1 MYGKKLKAV
10 LRIEIVLRVLLGCGE
25 KNHPALRAPLLEEE
39 GRGLCY
45 GICPQKT
52 LSPPLPRGGGTVFG
66 DGGVLPPPHFVG
78 RGLGGGVSR
87 VSSSAVSSP
96 ACPWRYRENRAS
108 RAIQNDMYD
117 QEQTVHPEVASL
129 ILSKSAISP

>member
-78 RGLGGGVSR
+78 RGLGVGSVALLLRLLLRRFALGG
-87 VSSSAVSSP
+87 AEKIGP
-96 ACPWRYRENRAS
+96 AAPFGFVDLCNIDWQIRWFFARFTKE
-108 RAIQNDMYD
+108 
-117 QEQTVHPEVASL
+117 
-129 ILSKSAISP
+129 